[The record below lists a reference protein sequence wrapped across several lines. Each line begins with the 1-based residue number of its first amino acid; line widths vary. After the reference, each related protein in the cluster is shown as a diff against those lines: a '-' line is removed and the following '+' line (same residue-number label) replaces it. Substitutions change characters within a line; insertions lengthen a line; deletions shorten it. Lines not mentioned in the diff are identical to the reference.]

1 MKRFIYTLL
10 ILSISAA
17 SCQKDFLQR
26 DTGVPISQDDVF
38 TDPVFASRFA
48 DNTYNFLI
56 NDYCRLAGTP
66 NVFMG
71 TTGEFADEAVFSGA
85 DPSVVTMNK
94 GNYLDPAATDVV
106 VPYTQMYQGIRNAN
120 TMLANIDIVPWTI
133 EQNPALIKA
142 QMLFLRGMFY
152 FELIKRYGGV
162 VLLDKPLSLTD
173 ETDLPRNT
181 YEETLAF
188 ILNDIQAAEAI
199 LSTEAFNTIY
209 SPSTDWNAGNF
220 GRITVGACKALRSRL
235 LLLDAS
241 PLRNPTND
249 LTKWKAAAD
258 AAKEVIDMGR
268 YDLQANYST
277 LLFVPTSPEYILI
290 TVRPPRPLTNA
301 ADHIMSPGSGGV
313 SGKLNPT
320 QNHVDLYEVVQRADP
335 NNPASPIISSTPLVN
350 GAAPGY
356 DPQKPY
362 DNRDPRFYAN
372 ILYNDAPWQGRRMEM
387 FEDGRDYRSTAVTYT
402 RTRYYTR
409 KLWPE
414 ALRAGSTAT
423 ALLNFIQFR
432 YGEVLLNYA
441 EALNEAEGPV
451 SDVYFYINKIR
462 TRAGMP
468 NLPADLSQEQMR
480 DRIHNERAVE
490 LAFEEHRWWDVLRWK
505 KGEEINE
512 VPVEGMNVVKT
523 GSTFTYNRVT
533 LEQLYQRV
541 FVDRMYVY
549 PIPQAEII
557 KSKGVLEQT
566 PGW

>member
-10 ILSISAA
+10 ILSISAV

-26 DTGVPISQDDVF
+26 DTGVPISQDNVF
-38 TDPVFASRFA
+38 KDPVFASRFA

-71 TTGEFADEAVFSGA
+71 TTGEFADEAVFSGG

-120 TMLANIDIVPWTI
+120 TMLANLDVVPWAM

-142 QMLFLRGMFY
+142 QMLFLRAMFY

-162 VLLDKPLSLTD
+162 VLLDKPLALTD
-173 ETDLPRNT
+173 ETDLPRSS

-188 ILNDIQAAEAI
+188 ILNDIQAAESI
-199 LSTEAFNTIY
+199 LSTEGFNTIY

-249 LTKWKAAAD
+249 LTKWQAAAD

-268 YDLQANYST
+268 YDLQASYST

-320 QNHVDLYEVVQRADP
+320 QNHVDLYEMSNGKPILDP
-335 NNPASPIISSTPLVN
+335 TSGYNEATPYV
-350 GAAPGY
+350 
-356 DPQKPY
+356 
-362 DNRDPRFYAN
+362 NRDPRFYAN
-372 ILYNDAPWQGRRMEM
+372 ILYNDATWQGRRMEM

-441 EALNEAEGPV
+441 EALNEAQGPV
-451 SDVYFYINKIR
+451 PDVYFYINKIR

-468 NLPADLSQEQMR
+468 NLPADLSQDGMR
-480 DRIHNERAVE
+480 DRIHNERAIE

-505 KGEEINE
+505 KGVEINT
-512 VPVEGMNVVKT
+512 PVMKGMDVVKNGT
-523 GSTFTYNRVT
+523 SFTYKIDT
-533 LEQLYQRV
+533 LEQIYQRV
-541 FVDRMYVY
+541 FIDRMYVY
-549 PIPQAEII
+549 PIPQAEIM
-557 KSKGVLEQT
+557 KSKGAMVQT
-566 PGW
+566 LGW

>member
-1 MKRFIYTLL
+1 MFNFNPIVMKCLIYILL
-10 ILSISAA
+10 LVSISTL

-38 TDPVFASRFA
+38 KDPIFATRFA

-71 TTGEFADEAVFSGA
+71 TTGEFTDEAVFSGG
-85 DPSVVTMNK
+85 DPAISTMNK
-94 GNYLDPAATDVV
+94 GNYLDPAASDVV
-106 VPYTQMYQGIRNAN
+106 VPYTQLYQGIRNAN
-120 TMLANIDIVPWTI
+120 TMLAKMDLVPWTM
-133 EQNPALIKA
+133 EQNPALIRA
-142 QMLFLRGMFY
+142 QMFFLRAMFY

-162 VLLDKPLSLTD
+162 VLLDKPLALTD

-188 ILNDIQAAEAI
+188 ILKDIQSAEGI
-199 LSTEAFNTIY
+199 LSTENFNTIY
-209 SPSTDWNAGNF
+209 SPATDWNTGNY
-220 GRITVGACKALRSRL
+220 GRITVGSCKALKSRL

-241 PLRNPTND
+241 PLRNPGND
-249 LTKWKAAAD
+249 LSKWKNAAN
-258 AAKEVIDMGR
+258 AAKEVIDMGK
-268 YDLQANYST
+268 YDLQPSYST

-320 QNHVDLYEVVQRADP
+320 QNHVDLYEMSNGKPITDP
-335 NNPASPIISSTPLVN
+335 TSGYNPATPYV
-350 GAAPGY
+350 
-356 DPQKPY
+356 
-362 DNRDPRFYAN
+362 NRDPRFYAN
-372 ILYNDAPWQGRRMEM
+372 ILYNDATWQGRKMEM
-387 FEDGRDYRSTAVTYT
+387 FDEGRDYKASSVTYT

-414 ALRAGSTAT
+414 ALRSGSTAT

-451 SDVYFYINKIR
+451 SDVHFYMNKIR
-462 TRAGMP
+462 RRAGMP
-468 NLPADLSQEQMR
+468 DLPISLSKDQMR
-480 DRIHNERAVE
+480 ARIHNERAVE

-505 KGEEINE
+505 KAKEINE
-512 VPVEGMNVVKT
+512 VPVEAMNVVKNGT
-523 GSTFTYNRVT
+523 AFTYTRVP
-533 LEQLYQRV
+533 LDQLYQRV

-549 PIPQAEII
+549 PIPQAEIV
-557 KSKGVLEQT
+557 KSKGALVQT

>member
-1 MKRFIYTLL
+1 MKRFIYISLL
-10 ILSISAA
+10 VSISTF

-26 DTGVPISQDDVF
+26 DTGVPISQEDVF
-38 TDPVFASRFA
+38 KNPLFASRFA

-56 NDYCRLAGTP
+56 NDYCRLAGSP

-71 TTGEFADEAVFSGA
+71 TTGEFTDEAVFSGG

-94 GNYLDPAATDVV
+94 GNYLNPSATDVV

-120 TMLANIDIVPWTI
+120 TMLANIDIVPWTM
-133 EQNPALIKA
+133 EQNPALIRA
-142 QMLFLRGMFY
+142 QMLFLRAMFY

-162 VLLDKPLSLTD
+162 VLLDKPLALTD
-173 ETDLPRNT
+173 ETDLPRST

-188 ILNDIQAAEAI
+188 ILNDIRAAETLLA
-199 LSTEAFNTIY
+199 TEHFNTIY
-209 SPSTDWNAGNF
+209 TPGNDWNAGNF
-220 GRITVGACKALRSRL
+220 GRITQGACKALRSRL

-241 PLRNPTND
+241 PLRNPSND
-249 LTKWKAAAD
+249 LSKWTAAAN
-258 AAKEVIDMGR
+258 AAKEIIDMGR
-268 YDLQANYST
+268 YDLQASYST

-320 QNHVDLYEVVQRADP
+320 QNHVDLYEMNNGKPITDP
-335 NNPASPIISSTPLVN
+335 TSGYNPATPYL
-350 GAAPGY
+350 
-356 DPQKPY
+356 
-362 DNRDPRFYAN
+362 NRDPRFYAN

-387 FEDGRDYRSTAVTYT
+387 FEDGRDYRGSAVTYT

-441 EALNEAEGPV
+441 EALNEAQGPID
-451 SDVYFYINKIR
+451 DVYFYINKIR

-468 NLPADLSQEQMR
+468 NLPAGLSKDEMR
-480 DRIHNERAVE
+480 ARIHNERAVE

-505 KGEEINE
+505 KGKEINE

-523 GSTFTYNRVT
+523 GTTFTYNRVT
-533 LEQLYQRV
+533 LDQLYQRV

-557 KSKGVLEQT
+557 KSRGALVQT